1 MFHSRPEMLAGTMED
16 QRGQDGQVTCLGP
29 RGSSRTPGHLP
40 RAGCQDSLW
49 DSCILEW
56 PTLADRQ
63 AGPTT
68 QPLPASPSL
77 RGPYAGGF
85 WIHNSALVPIFK
97 RQMQFFFCSILIA
110 KMFNFQTFV
119 FPGKCFRNRNI
130 PS

>member
-1 MFHSRPEMLAGTMED
+1 MFHSRPEMLAGTMAD

-29 RGSSRTPGHLP
+29 GGSSRTPGHLP

-63 AGPTT
+63 ASPTT

-77 RGPYAGGF
+77 PQPHPACVGPTQEGSGF
-85 WIHNSALVPIFK
+85 TTRRWCPYLK
-97 RQMQFFFCSILIA
+97 
-110 KMFNFQTFV
+110 
-119 FPGKCFRNRNI
+119 GKCNFSSV